1 MAFLFLTLCF
11 AALYVLASPIQV
23 KGARYLLVHGMVFDG
38 AGYPMSG
45 VHVVFWNPEVR
56 FMAETNASGRY
67 ETSILGWKS
76 YQVYAYYNDVSTS
89 GFDYI
94 PAYRHVL
101 VRDTPINMS
110 FTLLPGA
117 SINIEGNLRSFEN
130 RQPPTNI
137 VFTVLDQNGLLE
149 QTGCV
154 TIYAED
160 LLVNQL
166 LNLSKT
172 VIAPSGIPFKI
183 DASINYS
190 GEIEHHYTI
199 DREGDYL
206 NVAQGQLLNIDLTG
220 YAARGDIEIC
230 HGYVTSALSL
240 VNEAE
245 SVGFYVSYER
255 NELLRAEKF
264 VEAANS
270 ATAKGAYEEAQANL
284 RQAYLITRSVEEAIP
299 SLYVNA
305 SKSVVFVTPFLGFT
319 AAAVASILTE
329 DRRRRVT
336 ISLAL
341 YGVLFGLLYLLY
353 PGYAALQKTIYNLWA
368 STAVGLLLITLLVCV
383 SFLVAHLA
391 IFVLPYAFKERTR
404 MEEISHLSA
413 VVTAFAMSGRN
424 LRRRRLRT
432 LLMLAT
438 LFASVFAFT
447 TLTSF
452 SYEHGFF
459 IQPKLGPAGP
469 TEGLLIRTPGEYM
482 PFEPISPLV
491 VDWLQKHPEVAV
503 VTPKLENIP
512 QEYPLGWI
520 KARTGNIYRPVYGAL
535 GVFPSLEAKVTKIDR
550 IVVEGRFLRDD
561 DRDGILISRETA
573 EMLRVGVND
582 TLQLHLVVNNTLQL
596 SHNFILTG
604 IFDDEGFEGLRDLD
618 GAPVAPQMIV
628 PMVPFVHCP
637 SFWVVIMHQETA
649 REFPWMIMSRVDV
662 QTLSPSDIIPTA
674 RLAVLQ
680 WEGIQAFA
688 TVAGRVHRLSIG
700 SYYITSGFA
709 SAMIPLGLVVLNVA
723 ALMIGVVYERRR
735 EVVIM
740 SSLGL
745 NPSHIS
751 ALFVAE
757 ALVIGVIAG
766 SLGYLLGLTSYRFMT
781 LLPISPLLKQKVEV
795 GWGILALGLSIAAA
809 VLGSAL
815 PATRASIIVTPSLIR
830 KRKYRVGEEAQ
841 IKGDAWITDMPIQI
855 HEEDLGRFF
864 GFMES
869 LLREYTSYHIIE
881 GVANLKV
888 SREVEVRPESV
899 RLSFVY
905 YRSEEGLVTE
915 NQLLPEKSRIPNL
928 FNIKLCSR
936 TPQGTMRT
944 RSEHAVKQTVSFI
957 HRLLLQYSQ
966 KQKA

>member
-1 MAFLFLTLCF
+1 
-11 AALYVLASPIQV
+11 VLASPIQV
-23 KGARYLLVHGMVFDG
+23 KGAIYLLVHGTVFDG
-38 AGYPMSG
+38 AGYPVSG
-45 VHVVFWNPEVR
+45 VHVVFWNPEVM
-56 FMAETNASGRY
+56 FTAETNASGRY
-67 ETSILGWKS
+67 ETSILGWKF
-76 YQVYAYYNDVSTS
+76 YQIYAYYNNVSTS

-117 SINIEGNLRSFEN
+117 SINIGGNLRSFEN
-130 RQPPTNI
+130 LQPPTNI

-149 QTGCV
+149 QTSCV
-154 TIYAED
+154 TIYAEG

-166 LNLSKT
+166 LSLSKT

-183 DASINYS
+183 NASVNYP
-190 GEIEHHYTI
+190 GEIEHYYTI

-206 NVAQGQLLNIDLTG
+206 NVTQGQLLNIDLTG
-220 YAARGDIEIC
+220 YAARGDIELC
-230 HGYVTSALSL
+230 HNYVASALAL

-245 SVGFYVSYER
+245 SVGFYVSYEK
-255 NELLRAEKF
+255 NELLRADKF
-264 VEAANS
+264 VDDAKL
-270 ATAKGAYEEAQANL
+270 ATTKGAYDEAQANL
-284 RQAYLITRSVEEAIP
+284 RQAYLITTSVEEAIP

-319 AAAVASILTE
+319 AVVVTSILTE

-341 YGVLFGLLYLLY
+341 YVVLFALLYLLY

-368 STAVGLLLITLLVCV
+368 STAVGLLFITLLVGA

-404 MEEISHLSA
+404 TEGISRLSA
-413 VVTAFAMSGRN
+413 VVAAFSMSGRN

-469 TEGLLIRTPGEYM
+469 TEGFLIRTPGEHM

-491 VDWLQKHPEVAV
+491 VDWLQKHPDVAV
-503 VTPKLENIP
+503 VSPKLENIP
-512 QEYPLGWI
+512 QEHPLGII
-520 KARTGNIYRPVYGAL
+520 KAQTGLDWPIYGAL
-535 GVFPSLEAKVTKIDR
+535 GVFPSLEVKVTKIDR
-550 IVVEGRFLRDD
+550 IVVEGRFLRDND
-561 DRDGILISRETA
+561 IDGVLISREAA
-573 EMLRVGVND
+573 ENLRVGVND
-582 TLQLHLVVNNTLQL
+582 TLQLFG
-596 SHNFILTG
+596 HNFTLTG
-604 IFDDEGFEGLRDLD
+604 IFDDQGFEGLRDLD

-628 PMVPFVHCP
+628 PIVPFVHCP

-649 REFPWMIMSRVDV
+649 REFSWMVTSRVDV
-662 QTLSPSDIIPTA
+662 QTLSPSDIIPIA

-688 TVAGRVHRLSIG
+688 TIAGRVHHLSIG
-700 SYYITSGFA
+700 AYYITSGFA

-735 EVVIM
+735 EVVVM

-745 NPSHIS
+745 NPFHIS

-757 ALVIGVIAG
+757 ALIVGVIAG
-766 SLGYLLGLTSYRFMT
+766 SLGYLFGLTGYRFMT
-781 LLPISPLLKQKVEV
+781 FLPISPLLKQKVEV
-795 GWGILALGLSIAAA
+795 GWSILALGLSIAAA

-830 KRKYRVGEEAQ
+830 KRKNMVGEGGAL
-841 IKGDAWITDMPIQI
+841 IIDMPVQI
-855 HEEDLGRFF
+855 HEEDLGRLF
-864 GFMES
+864 GFIEN
-869 LLREYTSYHIIE
+869 LLREYTSYHLIE
-881 GVANLKV
+881 GVENLKA
-888 SREVEVRPESV
+888 SKEEVRPESV

-905 YRSEEGLVTE
+905 FRSEEGLVTE
-915 NQLLPEKSRIPNL
+915 NELLPEKSRIHNMY
-928 FNIKLCSR
+928 NIKLSSK

-944 RSEHAVKQTVSFI
+944 RSEHAVKQTVSFV
-957 HRLLLQYSQ
+957 HRLLLQYSH